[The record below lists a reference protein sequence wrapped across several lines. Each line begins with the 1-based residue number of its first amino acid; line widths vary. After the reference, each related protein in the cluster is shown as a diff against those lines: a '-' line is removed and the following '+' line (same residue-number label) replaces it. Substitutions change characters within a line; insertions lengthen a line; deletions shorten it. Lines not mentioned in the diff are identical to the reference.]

1 MKLLFKLL
9 QLIPAFQKLLND
21 HFESERKELQEQVE
35 SWQKSWQ
42 IVNRDAIEQSKR
54 AAAAE
59 HQAYLLNGQVN
70 ELQGR
75 IENRDAEIER
85 LQNATTAKLKAVDAL
100 DSESVFNAT
109 MYSPRSTPRN

>member
-9 QLIPAFQKLLND
+9 QLIPAFQKLLNE
-21 HFESERKELQEQVE
+21 HFESERKELQERI
-35 SWQKSWQ
+35 KSWQ
-42 IVNRDAIEQSKR
+42 ETWADASNDAIEQAKR
-54 AAAAE
+54 ADAAE

-75 IENRDAEIER
+75 IENREREIER
-85 LQNATTAKLKAVDAL
+85 LQNATTAKLKAIDAL

-109 MYSPRSTPRN
+109 LYSPRSTPRD